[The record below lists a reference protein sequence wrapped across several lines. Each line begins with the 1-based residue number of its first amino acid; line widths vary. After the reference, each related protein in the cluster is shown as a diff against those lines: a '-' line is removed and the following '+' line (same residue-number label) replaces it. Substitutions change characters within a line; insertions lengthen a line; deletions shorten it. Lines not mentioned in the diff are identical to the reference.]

1 MIALVVWQGELSTN
15 EASVIHAKIIGDSR
29 SSIKGVAWSAL
40 VCMLVGACLG
50 RFFSCRAV
58 DCHIDD
64 STGSTYLG
72 RWLLGPLIGIVS
84 GLVLGGAAWAMIN
97 KMPHPTGTFPLNGTS
112 TEAYSQLQFKA
123 YREFKRH
130 AAKSILKVPTMQQ
143 NSTQPGAD
151 FLRVRHWHLD
161 DKDTGILMTKF
172 KDAKFISQDSSAGI
186 VYCQNWL
193 SFD

>member
-1 MIALVVWQGELSTN
+1 MIGLVVWQGELSTN
-15 EASVIHAKIIGDSR
+15 EASVIDAEITKDPR
-29 SSIKGVAWSAL
+29 SSIKGVMLSAL
-40 VCMLVGACLG
+40 VGMLVGACLG
-50 RFFSCRAV
+50 RLVSNLLAGDTIIGRHFHF
-58 DCHIDD
+58 
-64 STGSTYLG
+64 LG
-72 RWLLGPLIGIVS
+72 RWLLGPLIGMVL
-84 GLVLGGAAWAMIN
+84 GLVVGGAIWAIAK

-123 YREFKRH
+123 YREFKKH

-161 DKDTGILMTKF
+161 DKD
-172 KDAKFISQDSSAGI
+172 AKFISQDSSAGV

-193 SFD
+193 RFDEI

>member
-15 EASVIHAKIIGDSR
+15 EASVIHAEITGDSR
-29 SSIKGVAWSAL
+29 SSILGVAGSAL

-50 RFFSCRAV
+50 GLVSCRAG
-58 DCHIDD
+58 DC
-64 STGSTYLG
+64 TTYLG

-143 NSTQPGAD
+143 NSIRPGAD
-151 FLRVRHWHLD
+151 FLSVRHWDLD
-161 DKDTGILMTKF
+161 DQDNYKYNDKV
-172 KDAKFISQDSSAGI
+172 ISKRSSAGV
-186 VYCQNWL
+186 VYCQHWL
-193 SFD
+193 RFVVMDP